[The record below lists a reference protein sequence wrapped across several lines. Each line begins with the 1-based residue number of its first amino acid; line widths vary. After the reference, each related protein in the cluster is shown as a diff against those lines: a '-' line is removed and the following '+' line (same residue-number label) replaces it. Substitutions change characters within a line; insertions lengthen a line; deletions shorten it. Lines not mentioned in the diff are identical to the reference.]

1 MNILLLGGSGFIGS
15 RLARRLREAGHQ
27 VRTPSRRELDLL
39 NPEASAAMP
48 LLEGCD
54 AVANCVGIM
63 SRRRDLL
70 ETVHHHTPAKLAVWA
85 REAGVSRW
93 LQLSA
98 LGADPAH
105 PVAFVGSKGRGDE
118 AVCENGPHTVLARPS
133 VVYGRGGGSCEV
145 FLKLAR
151 LPILPLPDGGRFD
164 LQPVHAEDVADGLAR
179 LLNAPSAHGS
189 VIHMTGR
196 LKLTLADYLN
206 LLRQTVHRK
215 PPFQT
220 ASIPL
225 PLLRPMLPPANLLSD
240 GFLSP
245 DSITLLQQ
253 GSCADTAAFAALLE
267 REPLGADEFYRLD

>member
-48 LLEGCD
+48 LLEGC
-54 AVANCVGIM
+54 VGIM

-98 LGADPAH
+98 LGANPAH

-151 LPILPLPDGGRFD
+151 LPVLPLPDGGRFD

-225 PLLRPMLPPANLLSD
+225 PLLRPMLPLANLLSD

-245 DSITLLQQ
+245 DSIPLLQQ
-253 GSCADTAAFAALLE
+253 GSCADTTAFAALLE

>member
-27 VRTPSRRELDLL
+27 GRTPSRRELDLL
-39 NPEASAAMP
+39 NAMP

-70 ETVHHHTPAKLAVWA
+70 ETVHHHTPAKLAAWA

-133 VVYGRGGGSCEV
+133 VVYGRGGGSCEA

-151 LPILPLPDGGRFD
+151 LPVLPLPDGGRFD

-206 LLRQTVHRK
+206 LLRQTVH
-215 PPFQT
+215 PPAPDVAAGQ
-220 ASIPL
+220 SVERRL
-225 PLLRPMLPPANLLSD
+225 PQPRQHHPAATRLLRRHRRLRRPAGTRTAGCGRVLPP
-240 GFLSP
+240 
-245 DSITLLQQ
+245 
-253 GSCADTAAFAALLE
+253 
-267 REPLGADEFYRLD
+267 RLTRTDYPWPKEAV

>member
-27 VRTPSRRELDLL
+27 VCTPSRRELDLL
-39 NPEASAAMP
+39 NPETSAAMP

-70 ETVHHHTPAKLAVWA
+70 ETVHHHTPAKLAAWA

-105 PVAFVGSKGRGDE
+105 PAAFVGSKGRGDE

-133 VVYGRGGGSCEV
+133 VVYGRGGGSCEA

-151 LPILPLPDGGRFD
+151 LPVLPLPDGGRFD

-179 LLNAPSAHGS
+179 LLNAP
-189 VIHMTGR
+189 
-196 LKLTLADYLN
+196 LADYFN

-225 PLLRPMLPPANLLSD
+225 PLLRPMLPLANLLSD